1 MRRLAHDTISGDDP
15 GNDAGA
21 ASSLSV
27 ALLAPLFVVL
37 AFAAFQAA
45 LWGHAKTEARVV
57 ARDTA
62 GLVARS
68 GVADGDAL
76 ASASAVLTAGTDLR
90 NVSVDVQSAGGVVT
104 VTVTGDAPGIIR
116 GTSSRVSVRAA
127 LPIEERTP

>member
-1 MRRLAHDTISGDDP
+1 MARRTREQVACD
-15 GNDAGA
+15 DAGT

-45 LWGHAKTEARVV
+45 MWGHAKTEARVV

-68 GVADGDAL
+68 GVTVGDAQ
-76 ASASAVLTAGTDLR
+76 ASATAILTSDTDLR
-90 NVSVDVQSAGGVVT
+90 NVSVQVSSGSGVVT
-104 VTVTGDAPGIIR
+104 VTVTGEAPGIIR
-116 GTSSRVSVRAA
+116 GTSSRLSVRVA
-127 LPIEERTP
+127 LPIEELTP

>member
-1 MRRLAHDTISGDDP
+1 MAPRAREPVAGDD
-15 GNDAGA
+15 AGT

-45 LWGHAKTEARVV
+45 MWGHAKTEARVV

-68 GVADGDAL
+68 GVTVGDAQ
-76 ASASAVLTAGTDLR
+76 ASASAILTSDTDLR
-90 NVSVDVQSAGGVVT
+90 NVSVHVSIGSGVVT
-104 VTVTGDAPGIIR
+104 VTVTGEAPGIIR
-116 GTSSRVSVRAA
+116 GTSSRLSVRVA
-127 LPIEERTP
+127 LPIEELTP

>member
-1 MRRLAHDTISGDDP
+1 MTRRARDPVTGD
-15 GNDAGA
+15 DAGA

-45 LWGHAKTEARVV
+45 LWGHAKTEARVI

-68 GVADGDAL
+68 GVAEGDARAAAGAIL
-76 ASASAVLTAGTDLR
+76 SADTDLR
-90 NVSVDVQSAGGVVT
+90 NVSVHVTNTSGVVT
-104 VTVTGDAPGIIR
+104 VTVSGDAPGIIR
-116 GTSSRVSVRAA
+116 GTSSRLSVTAA
-127 LPIEERTP
+127 LPVEEPTP

>member
-1 MRRLAHDTISGDDP
+1 MTRRAREPVAGDD
-15 GNDAGA
+15 AGT

-45 LWGHAKTEARVV
+45 MWGHAKTEARVV

-68 GVADGDAL
+68 GVTEGDAQ
-76 ASASAVLTAGTDLR
+76 ASASAILTSDTDLR
-90 NVSVDVQSAGGVVT
+90 NVSVHVSSGFGVVT
-104 VTVTGDAPGIIR
+104 VTVTGEAPGIIR
-116 GTSSRVSVRAA
+116 GTSSRLSVRVA
-127 LPIEERTP
+127 LPIEELTP